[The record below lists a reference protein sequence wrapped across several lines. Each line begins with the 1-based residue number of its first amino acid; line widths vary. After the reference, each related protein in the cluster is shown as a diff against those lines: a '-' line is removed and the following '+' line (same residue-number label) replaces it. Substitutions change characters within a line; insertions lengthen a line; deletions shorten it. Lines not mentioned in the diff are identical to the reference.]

1 MKNLQKSMILKF
13 GYVAVLLG
21 LSGLFSYLIVQVPQ
35 LRAFYG
41 EYSLAN
47 EYLNTV
53 AYQWENKEQK

>member
-1 MKNLQKSMILKF
+1 MKNQQKSVILKF

-47 EYLNTV
+47 EYLNSV
-53 AYQWENKEQK
+53 AYQ

>member
-1 MKNLQKSMILKF
+1 MILKF

-47 EYLNTV
+47 EYLNGV
-53 AYQWENKEQK
+53 AY